1 MAFGQRPLHRSLQF
15 SVKGLGEPPA
25 KIHHVL
31 YRGRV
36 APTKLENMLQ
46 EFVEGDFRRVRSLC
60 ISVRRIT
67 RLLKDEIRKVD
78 EADQVYA
85 DALHGIGCSF
95 VSQNL
100 KELLLIDALV
110 RASGNSLEDLPK
122 PLNLDRLLLGAGH
135 GTDHFAHH
143 TNQHVHDGNC
153 RHDDE
158 GVHQRQGNVEIL
170 RKQVVHQR
178 ANLIE
183 KSTGDEEGLHRC
195 GNTGKVL
202 SGTLCPSR
210 QLGEGDGKDVED
222 HEQQSQSEHHRAQ
235 SSSDCFHQN
244 QDLRKE
250 VQELGH
256 AKQPREP
263 QQPRDTYDAGVCED
277 GPYMVTL
284 QQQVEER
291 QKPNLN
297 GHGHDQEKVEKKP
310 EVASPLPHAAESQ
323 KSNGDL
329 QHEEAAEELLN
340 PKEHGACV
348 RVHNM
353 RVVVNIHRKPHGID
367 DDHAGGQVLKKI
379 RPRDALTHACVLVPV
394 LVRLLDSLSILKLF
408 ANDAFHIRYSW
419 QPQR

>member
-1 MAFGQRPLHRSLQF
+1 MF
-15 SVKGLGEPPA
+15 
-25 KIHHVL
+25 
-31 YRGRV
+31 
-36 APTKLENMLQ
+36 Q
-46 EFVEGDFRRVRSLC
+46 EVVEGDLRFVCLRINVRG
-60 ISVRRIT
+60 IT
-67 RLLKDEIRKVD
+67 RLLEDELCKVD
-78 EADQVYA
+78 EAYQVYA
-85 DALHGIGCSF
+85 DALHGIGCSL

-110 RASGNSLEDLPK
+110 RASGNSLKHLPK
-122 PLNLDRLLLGAGH
+122 PLDLDRLLLGTGNGA
-135 GTDHFAHH
+135 DHFAHH
-143 TNQHVHDGNC
+143 ANQHVHNGNC

-158 GVHQRQGNVEIL
+158 GVHQRQRKVQIL

-202 SGTLCPSR
+202 SGTSRPSR
-210 QLGEGDGKDVED
+210 QLGEGNGKDVED

-263 QQPRDTYDAGVCED
+263 QKASDTYDAGVCED

-284 QQQVEER
+284 QHRVEER
-291 QKPNLN
+291 QKPNLD
-297 GHGHDQEKVEKKP
+297 GHGHDQKKVEKKP
-310 EVASPLPHAAESQ
+310 EVATPPPRAAESQ
-323 KSNGDL
+323 KPNGDL

-348 RVHNM
+348 RVHNT
-353 RVVVNIHRKPHGID
+353 RVVVNIHRKPDGID
-367 DDHAGGQVLKKI
+367 DDHAGGQVLKNI
-379 RPRDALTHACVLVPV
+379 RPCDALKHACVLVPV

-408 ANDAFHIRYSW
+408 ANDALHIRYSW